1 MDDSDNASLY
11 IVSIKNGRASVVVEV
26 VNW

>member
-11 IVSIKNGRASVVVEV
+11 IVTVKNGKASTVVEI